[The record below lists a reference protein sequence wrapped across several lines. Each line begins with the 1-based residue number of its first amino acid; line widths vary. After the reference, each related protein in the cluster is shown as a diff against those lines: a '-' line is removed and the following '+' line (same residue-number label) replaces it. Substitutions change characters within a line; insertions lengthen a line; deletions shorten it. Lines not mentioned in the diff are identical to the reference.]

1 MASIYEIDQRIQEC
15 VDFETG
21 EIIDAEQLDALQI
34 ERAVKIEAIACWI
47 KNLKSDAADIKA
59 ERDTLDARYKAK
71 EKKAQQLQDYL
82 SSVLDNSPFES
93 AKCKVTFRKSTK
105 VNITDESLLPDE
117 YKITKSEVVVDKKA
131 LGDALKLGELIDGA
145 ELSTNYNIQIK

>member
-21 EIIDAEQLDALQI
+21 EIIDAERLDALQM

-59 ERDTLDARYKAK
+59 ERDALDARYKAK